1 MKAYVQTLYDFN
13 FVGTAPI
20 IIMTKRMKW
29 QSDIVS
35 DSHPHGNQQLVG
47 YNNIGTVTDENNS
60 DEEDEMEI
68 AVSEL
73 QPPHSVRQLVS
84 YPDSHGDGEPC
95 NSKQKPIFDEGFDKE
110 TDLVLES
117 K

>member
-1 MKAYVQTLYDFN
+1 
-13 FVGTAPI
+13 
-20 IIMTKRMKW
+20 
-29 QSDIVS
+29 
-35 DSHPHGNQQLVG
+35 
-47 YNNIGTVTDENNS
+47 
-60 DEEDEMEI
+60 MEI

-73 QPPHSVRQLVS
+73 QPPHSVRQLVN

>member
-1 MKAYVQTLYDFN
+1 
-13 FVGTAPI
+13 
-20 IIMTKRMKW
+20 
-29 QSDIVS
+29 
-35 DSHPHGNQQLVG
+35 
-47 YNNIGTVTDENNS
+47 
-60 DEEDEMEI
+60 MEI

-95 NSKQKPIFDEGFDKE
+95 NSKQKPIFDEGFDEE

>member
-1 MKAYVQTLYDFN
+1 
-13 FVGTAPI
+13 
-20 IIMTKRMKW
+20 
-29 QSDIVS
+29 
-35 DSHPHGNQQLVG
+35 
-47 YNNIGTVTDENNS
+47 
-60 DEEDEMEI
+60 MEI

-73 QPPHSVRQLVS
+73 QPPHSARQLVS